1 MAGARLK
8 FSADSPRPILV
19 DAIKRLTGSFRPQAY
34 RPYPDIALIS
44 LTAMAAVAIAM
55 LPIAAGVGA
64 PVNP

>member
-1 MAGARLK
+1 
-8 FSADSPRPILV
+8 V